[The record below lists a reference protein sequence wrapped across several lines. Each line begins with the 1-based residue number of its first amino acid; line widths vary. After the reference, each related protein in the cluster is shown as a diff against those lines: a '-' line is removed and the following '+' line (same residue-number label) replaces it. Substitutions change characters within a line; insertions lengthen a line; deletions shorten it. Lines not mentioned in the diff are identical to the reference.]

1 MSADV
6 KKKPEKVLLAAGV
19 IRKKPAPVATRE
31 ATPKPSSAKEKIVR
45 ALKKLH
51 PME

>member
-1 MSADV
+1 MSAV

-19 IRKKPAPVATRE
+19 IRKKPASAAAKPVE
-31 ATPKPSSAKEKIVR
+31 PKPSSAKEKIVR